1 MFCSKCGSPNP
12 EGSAFC
18 STCGQQLSATGAQS
32 APQAATPP
40 QGAYGSVPAP
50 GAGTPAGTAAPAGQ
64 AGVSPHWRPAPA
76 TLYAGFWLR
85 VVAHIVDSLILGVPF
100 GIAFV
105 LFLTFGGLGAAIH
118 GVEEGGQ
125 PSPEF
130 VAFIV
135 VFAVIFSGVAI
146 VGSWLYYA
154 YFESSTWQGTPGKKI
169 LNVFVTDMNGN
180 PVTFGRASG
189 RYFAKIIT
197 GLIPLGIGYIL
208 AGITE
213 KKQALHDMI
222 ANCLVLRRY

>member
-12 EGSAFC
+12 EGSTFC
-18 STCGQQLSATGAQS
+18 SHCGQPLSAAAAQN
-32 APQAATPP
+32 APPGATPP
-40 QGAYGSVPAP
+40 QGAYGSVPAQ
-50 GAGTPAGTAAPAGQ
+50 GAGVPPGGAAPAGQ

-100 GIAFV
+100 GIALV
-105 LFLTFGGLGAAIH
+105 LFLAFGGLGAAIH
-118 GVEEGGQ
+118 GVQEGGQ
-125 PSPEF
+125 PNPEF
-130 VAFIV
+130 IAFVV
-135 VFAVIFSGVAI
+135 VFALIFSCVAI

-169 LNVFVTDMNGN
+169 LNLFDTDLNGN

-222 ANCLVLRRY
+222 ASCLVLRRY